1 VSALEISL
9 LIGVGLAAGAINTL
23 AGGGSL
29 LTVPL
34 LVILGFPGTVAN
46 GTNRVG
52 ILAQG
57 LVGCWRFE
65 AAGISGFRGALPLL
79 LPVLAGCAL
88 GAAVAARIPARLFEQ
103 IFAGVMLLLLVPLL
117 RGARLRPVSEAE
129 RWSPRTQALA
139 MFAIGIYG
147 GAVQAGVGLLLL
159 FALNHAGFDLVRA
172 NAIKLVI
179 ATALALVAVPV
190 FVLEQQVAWL
200 PAALVS
206 VGYTLGATA
215 GVRIAVVGGER
226 VIRRVLA
233 VAVVALAARMLGL
246 Y

>member
-1 VSALEISL
+1 
-9 LIGVGLAAGAINTL
+9 
-23 AGGGSL
+23 
-29 LTVPL
+29 
-34 LVILGFPGTVAN
+34 
-46 GTNRVG
+46 
-52 ILAQG
+52 
-57 LVGCWRFE
+57 
-65 AAGISGFRGALPLL
+65 
-79 LPVLAGCAL
+79 VLAGCAL

-117 RGARLRPVSEAE
+117 RGARLRPVSESE

-215 GVRIAVVGGER
+215 GVRIAVAGGER

-233 VAVVALAARMLGL
+233 VAVVALSARMLGL